1 MTQVKGKVRIC
12 QSKIND
18 FNIELISGTPFYQR
32 YEEIRRVFI
41 KHLPQTDIDSL
52 LAQPLENVSKGT
64 IDWYIPQPQ
73 EEPDSL
79 DYLRQNNPDEYPQYA
94 ELKEKALNLI
104 KGISNVGVQ
113 ESQFVDCVLKYL
125 DSPYLD
131 KIVYCYDGKVTFG
144 VWGMGMRAGRALET
158 VITDDVR
165 DHRVHTVR
173 YIVQGNGKIV
183 GKDHFLRKHGHVL
196 QGQNDIP
203 NIIPDNHYAFV
214 EWQPEAPQ
222 GKPVNGDL
230 TYYAICKRSDDYCV
244 SFKLGE
250 GGHYEGNDVV
260 YKKEGQIIG
269 QEDVPVPM
277 AEAGFHFKRWEP
289 NAPTGTVVNDDLEF
303 TALFE
308 KDKVVVPPI
317 PVGCNIHFDAG
328 EGGVLNGADTLLKNE
343 GDILG
348 KEEIP
353 TIKAKKGYKFL
364 GWDVAPENWRV
375 EGDKTFV
382 AQYEKR
388 IPWYKRLWLW
398 LTGLFAGKG
407 CLKWLLWLLLA
418 LLLLFLLSLLFRNC
432 TGCSRPIGFPI
443 SHSGCSRYPGGG
455 HTGGAIPYPIGDKPW
470 LGDVPDGAGG
480 IYNPGDPY
488 GSVETPGGYNGILP
502 PNMGVL
508 PPLDT
513 NRIVRE
519 PGKQAYVDDLLNIL
533 MENED
538 KSIMDLAKDFKAQYQ
553 EDKYQIVYYDDVVKR
568 MQVRVPPEERAQ
580 LKAEIPGR
588 FAPEYDLYVFDES
601 LFIGG
606 YTPNDPELSDAS
618 HAWYLDAIHAKDAWE
633 IAKGND
639 RLTVAIVDNG
649 FSLKHPE
656 FEGKVVM
663 PYNVWTHDKNVYA
676 QSIDHG
682 THVAGTTLALMDNGK
697 GLCGIAPNCAF
708 MPVQVADQNG
718 MMTTTS
724 VLDGVLYALYQG
736 ADVINLSLGLEFYPG
751 IPENVQQELQD
762 NYFKEEELLWNEVMK
777 ISNKHN
783 AIIVIAAG
791 NDNILA
797 GVNPLNR
804 PRNFIVV
811 SAVDKNNAELSK
823 AGFSNYGLYSTVS
836 APGVGIYSTYGKKG
850 YKSMDGTSMAAP
862 IVTGA
867 VALMK
872 SLKEDITPEQVI
884 CVLQGTGEPIN
895 GKIGNCL
902 RLDKALKKVQ
912 SGDFGD
918 CDSRP
923 ETPSTGDVQV
933 LLSWGDYNDLD
944 VACVDPYENVVWFKN
959 KRVPSGGLLE
969 IDMNVNPGDS
979 KTPIENIYWPVGKAP
994 FGTYYVLGWMYKQH
1008 ETNKSNS
1015 PYKLKVVYGGK
1026 TEEYEGTLSMADGK
1040 AVLCSFT
1047 LGDNSTST
1055 STGSRGSVG
1064 TPSNRGNNRVTNPG
1078 AGRGNSSNGNSRKTE
1093 LIQQRDLLQKQLDEI
1108 NNELKEI
1115 GNQ

>member
-1 MTQVKGKVRIC
+1 MKTIHIPDKSALCSTPMKHFTDFQGVGSDPMYLRFSSVYSIVDKV
-12 QSKIND
+12 
-18 FNIELISGTPFYQR
+18 
-32 YEEIRRVFI
+32 
-41 KHLPQTDIDSL
+41 IDSEYKGF
-52 LAQPLENVSKGT
+52 LAEPVYSELDDEIVWYGAIWNDSPINYKDLDDDELSVYQDIREKTLRHYYDSIEKLKGEEKTILKNALKYVSDDFLFCYDNKVYLTAWGMKPDADVYNPIGSITYLGAKKSYKVKFMLGEHGSYFGKSHVT
-64 IDWYIPQPQ
+64 IRKDDGYVLKEDDIPQIVVKQGSEFVGWRP
-73 EEPDSL
+73 
-79 DYLRQNNPDEYPQYA
+79 NP
-94 ELKEKALNLI
+94 
-104 KGISNVGVQ
+104 VGV
-113 ESQFVDCVLKYL
+113 K
-125 DSPYLD
+125 
-131 KIVYCYDGKVTFG
+131 
-144 VWGMGMRAGRALET
+144 
-158 VITDDVR
+158 
-165 DHRVHTVR
+165 
-173 YIVQGNGKIV
+173 
-183 GKDHFLRKHGHVL
+183 
-196 QGQNDIP
+196 
-203 NIIPDNHYAFV
+203 
-214 EWQPEAPQ
+214 
-222 GKPVNGDL
+222 
-230 TYYAICKRSDDYCV
+230 
-244 SFKLGE
+244 
-250 GGHYEGNDVV
+250 
-260 YKKEGQIIG
+260 
-269 QEDVPVPM
+269 
-277 AEAGFHFKRWEP
+277 
-289 NAPTGTVVNDDLEF
+289 VNDDLVF
-303 TALFE
+303 TA
-308 KDKVVVPPI
+308 DYNVVEVPPTQD
-317 PVGCNIHFDAG
+317 PPKPMVFNCVFDAG
-328 EGGVLNGADTLLKNE
+328 EHGELE
-343 GDILG
+343 GQSSISKTEG
-348 KEEIP
+348 EYINKGEIP
-353 TIKAKKGYKFL
+353 AVKANKGYKFL

-382 AQYEKR
+382 AQFEKH
-388 IPWYKRLWLW
+388 IPWYKRFWLW
-398 LTGLFAGKG
+398 LTGLFTGKG
-407 CLKWLLWLLLA
+407 CLKWLFWLLLA
-418 LLLLFLLSLLFRNC
+418 LLALFLLSLLLRNC
-432 TGCSRPIGFPI
+432 TGCSHPIGLPH

-455 HTGGAIPYPIGDKPW
+455 NLGGAIPYPIGEKPW
-470 LGDVPDGAGG
+470 VGDIPDGVGG

-488 GSVETPGGYNGILP
+488 GSVETPGGYDGILP

-508 PPLDT
+508 PPIDT
-513 NRIVRE
+513 NKIVRE
-519 PGKQAYVDDLLNIL
+519 PGRQAYVDDILNIL

-538 KSIMDLAKDFKAQYQ
+538 KSIMDLARDFKAQYP

-568 MQVRVPPEERAQ
+568 MQVRVPSEERAQ
-580 LKAEIPGR
+580 LKAEIPGK

-606 YTPNDPELSDAS
+606 YTPNDPEVSNAN
-618 HAWYLDAIHAKDAWE
+618 HAWYLDAIHAKDAWD
-633 IAKGND
+633 ITKGND

-682 THVAGTTLALMDNGK
+682 THVAGTALALMDNGK
-697 GLCGIAPNCAF
+697 GLCGVAPNCAF

-736 ADVINLSLGLEFYPG
+736 ADVINLSLGMEFYPG
-751 IPENVQQELQD
+751 IPENVQQDLQD

-811 SAVDKNNAELSK
+811 SAVDKNNAELLK

-912 SGDFGD
+912 SADFGD

-969 IDMNVNPGDS
+969 IDMNVEPGDN

-1008 ETNKSNS
+1008 ETNKSTS
-1015 PYKLKVVYGGK
+1015 PYKLKVVYGDK
-1026 TEEYEGTLSMADGK
+1026 TEEYEGTLSMEDGK
-1040 AVLCSFT
+1040 VMLCSFT
-1047 LGDNSTST
+1047 LGEGQTGASSNSRNNDSGYRNG
-1055 STGSRGSVG
+1055 TGSSTPITGGS
-1064 TPSNRGNNRVTNPG
+1064 NNNAR
-1078 AGRGNSSNGNSRKTE
+1078 
-1093 LIQQRDLLQKQLDEI
+1093 I
-1108 NNELKEI
+1108 NELKQQREVLQRQLEAIDKEI
-1115 GNQ
+1115 DKLK

>member
-1 MTQVKGKVRIC
+1 MKTIHIPDKRALCSTPMKHFT
-12 QSKIND
+12 D
-18 FNIELISGTPFYQR
+18 FQGVGSDPM
-32 YEEIRRVFI
+32 
-41 KHLPQTDIDSL
+41 
-52 LAQPLENVSKGT
+52 
-64 IDWYIPQPQ
+64 
-73 EEPDSL
+73 
-79 DYLRQNNPDEYPQYA
+79 YLRFSSVFSIVDKVVDSEYKGFLTEPVYSELEDEIVWYSA
-94 ELKEKALNLI
+94 IWE
-104 KGISNVGVQ
+104 
-113 ESQFVDCVLKYL
+113 
-125 DSPYLD
+125 DSPVCFKDLD
-131 KIVYCYDGKVTFG
+131 DEDCSIYQ
-144 VWGMGMRAGRALET
+144 
-158 VITDDVR
+158 DVR
-165 DHRVHTVR
+165 DKTLQHYYDCIEKLKGEEKSILKNALKYVSDDFLFCYDNKVFLAAWGMRPDEDVYNPIGSITYLGAKKSYKVRFNLGEYGSYFGKSRV
-173 YIVQGNGKIV
+173 I
-183 GKDHFLRKHGHVL
+183 LRKDEGYVL
-196 QGQNDIP
+196 KDDDIP
-203 NIIPDNHYAFV
+203 QITV
-214 EWQPEAPQ
+214 KQ
-222 GKPVNGDL
+222 GCELIGWSPYPVGV
-230 TYYAICKRSDDYCV
+230 K
-244 SFKLGE
+244 
-250 GGHYEGNDVV
+250 
-260 YKKEGQIIG
+260 
-269 QEDVPVPM
+269 
-277 AEAGFHFKRWEP
+277 
-289 NAPTGTVVNDDLEF
+289 VNDDLVF
-303 TALFE
+303 TAVY
-308 KDKVVVPPI
+308 KVVEAPPI
-317 PVGCNIHFDAG
+317 PPTPPDPPKPRVFNCVFDAG
-328 EGGVLNGADTLLKNE
+328 EHGELE
-343 GDILG
+343 GQASINKSEGEYIGRSD
-348 KEEIP
+348 IP
-353 TIKAKKGYKFL
+353 TVKAKKGYKFL

-388 IPWYKRLWLW
+388 IPWYKRFWLW
-398 LTGLFAGKG
+398 LAGLFAGKG
-407 CLKWLLWLLLA
+407 CMKWLLWLLLA
-418 LLLLFLLSLLFRNC
+418 LFALFLLSLLLRNC
-432 TGCSRPIGFPI
+432 TGCSRPVGLPH

-455 HTGGAIPYPIGDKPW
+455 HSGGAIPYPIGDKPW
-470 LGDVPDGAGG
+470 VGDVPGDAGG

-488 GSVETPGGYNGILP
+488 GSVETPGGYDGILP

-513 NRIVRE
+513 NNVVRE
-519 PGKQAYVDDLLNIL
+519 PGRQAYVDDLLNIL

-538 KSIMDLAKDFKAQYQ
+538 KSILDLARDFKAQYP

-568 MQVRVPPEERAQ
+568 MQIRVPSEEREQ
-580 LKAEIPGR
+580 LKAEIPSK

-601 LFIGG
+601 LFVGG
-606 YTPNDPELSDAS
+606 YTPNDPEMSDAN
-618 HAWYLDAIHAKDAWE
+618 HAWYLEAIHAKEAWD
-633 IAKGND
+633 ITKGNN

-663 PYNVWTHDKNVYA
+663 PYNVWTHDKNIYA

-682 THVAGTTLALMDNGK
+682 THVAGTALALMDNGK

-736 ADVINLSLGLEFYPG
+736 ADVINISLGLEFYPG
-751 IPENVQQELQD
+751 IPEDVQQELQD

-836 APGVGIYSTYGKKG
+836 APGVDIYSTYGKKG
-850 YKSMDGTSMAAP
+850 YMSMDGTSMAAP

-902 RLDKALKKVQ
+902 RLDKALEKVQ

-944 VACVDPYENVVWFKN
+944 VACVDPYDNVVWFKN

-979 KTPIENIYWPVGKAP
+979 KTPIENIYWPVGGAP
-994 FGTYYVLGWMYKQH
+994 FGTYYVMGWMYKQH
-1008 ETNKSNS
+1008 EANKSTS
-1015 PYKLKVVYGGK
+1015 PYKLKVVYGDK

-1040 AVLCSFT
+1040 VMLCSFT
-1047 LGDNSTST
+1047 LGEGQSR
-1055 STGSRGSVG
+1055 TG
-1064 TPSNRGNNRVTNPG
+1064 
-1078 AGRGNSSNGNSRKTE
+1078 GNSRNNNNDYRNGTGSSNPGSGSSNNDR
-1093 LIQQRDLLQKQLDEI
+1093 I
-1108 NNELKEI
+1108 NELKRQREALQRQLEAVDKEI
-1115 GNQ
+1115 DKLK